1 MFATPAM
8 SAAHTDRPFWSGC
21 LGMVPLSENS
31 RAGGRLEEL
40 HTAGLIVRYDHGDLV
55 ALAEAC
61 ECALAMSTAER
72 KLIHAHFNA
81 HETVGAVVASALAA
95 A

>member
-1 MFATPAM
+1 
-8 SAAHTDRPFWSGC
+8 
-21 LGMVPLSENS
+21 MVPLSENS

-40 HTAGLIVRYDHGDLV
+40 HTAGLIVRYEHGDLD
-55 ALAEAC
+55 ALAEGC
-61 ECALAMSTAER
+61 ERALAMSTTER
-72 KLIHAHFNA
+72 KLIYDHFNA